1 MQWLLDNPTSAGWS
15 YVYQGLVKQ
24 NVKLTTEQHQA
35 LTQVSMQWLLDN
47 PTNPVWSYV
56 YKPFMEHHAALS
68 ADQQQALTQVSMQ
81 WLVDNP
87 THTGWNYV
95 YQALMARRDLPD
107 TIYQTLIAQGLQWLE
122 TYGDVAGWAY
132 VLKALLQTSD
142 RMRAE
147 DQQKARDMGQFWLER
162 TPSDQRRNEIA
173 QALRQFVDFST
184 FQEGDIIRGK
194 VVKLVKYGAFVSLG
208 PVEGLLHNSNIAHH
222 RVEHPGNVLSV
233 GDEVTV
239 RIEKVD
245 RERKR
250 LELNRRALLPNPFEC
265 YQVGDIISGTV
276 ADVVPY
282 GIFVQI
288 EEHLIEGLLHTNE
301 MQSLGEGQ
309 PGAFFT
315 KGDAVHQARIVRVDV
330 AKRRLG
336 LSLDALPEEE
346 WQRRQQSAPADDT
359 I

>member
-1 MQWLLDNPTSAGWS
+1 MG
-15 YVYQGLVKQ
+15 
-24 NVKLTTEQHQA
+24 
-35 LTQVSMQWLLDN
+35 MQWLLDN
-47 PTNPVWSYV
+47 PTN
-56 YKPFMEHHAALS
+56 
-68 ADQQQALTQVSMQ
+68 
-81 WLVDNP
+81 
-87 THTGWNYV
+87 TGWNYV

-208 PVEGLLHNSNIAHH
+208 PVEGLIHNSNIAHH

-276 ADVVPY
+276 SNVVPY

-359 I
+359 IS